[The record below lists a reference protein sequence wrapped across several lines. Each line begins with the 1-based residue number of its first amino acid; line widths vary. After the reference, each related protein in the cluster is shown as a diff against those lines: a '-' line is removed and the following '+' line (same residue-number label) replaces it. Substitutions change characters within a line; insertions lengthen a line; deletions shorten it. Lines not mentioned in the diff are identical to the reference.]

1 MASTAG
7 SVCRSTSTRRSGE
20 GTSTPERERERS
32 VNASRITRYPPFAR
46 APATHAFIA
55 ARSPRRRSDTVRR
68 RPRVRAVGHHGHA
81 RRILYVRS
89 GGVGCAAMRGQLIT
103 TLAVCNSK
111 SATVAAAVCLPC
123 GCTRSSSSTS
133 NERTLTLPGPW
144 PAQRS
149 LPPNL
154 IRQKRRHQLPRR
166 PDAAGRPAGRQSR
179 KDPSAP
185 ASRPASIL
193 SSAR

>member
-1 MASTAG
+1 
-7 SVCRSTSTRRSGE
+7 
-20 GTSTPERERERS
+20 
-32 VNASRITRYPPFAR
+32 
-46 APATHAFIA
+46 
-55 ARSPRRRSDTVRR
+55 
-68 RPRVRAVGHHGHA
+68 
-81 RRILYVRS
+81 
-89 GGVGCAAMRGQLIT
+89 MRGQLIT

-166 PDAAGRPAGRQSR
+166 PDAAGRPAGRQAKIHQLPRAGRPQSCHSPDDLFTAMR
-179 KDPSAP
+179 LRASVRLAVSVLFSSDDT
-185 ASRPASIL
+185 ASRL
-193 SSAR
+193 GDGE

>member
-1 MASTAG
+1 
-7 SVCRSTSTRRSGE
+7 
-20 GTSTPERERERS
+20 
-32 VNASRITRYPPFAR
+32 
-46 APATHAFIA
+46 
-55 ARSPRRRSDTVRR
+55 
-68 RPRVRAVGHHGHA
+68 
-81 RRILYVRS
+81 
-89 GGVGCAAMRGQLIT
+89 MRGQLIT

>member
-1 MASTAG
+1 
-7 SVCRSTSTRRSGE
+7 
-20 GTSTPERERERS
+20 
-32 VNASRITRYPPFAR
+32 
-46 APATHAFIA
+46 
-55 ARSPRRRSDTVRR
+55 
-68 RPRVRAVGHHGHA
+68 
-81 RRILYVRS
+81 
-89 GGVGCAAMRGQLIT
+89 MRGQLIT

-149 LPPNL
+149 LPP